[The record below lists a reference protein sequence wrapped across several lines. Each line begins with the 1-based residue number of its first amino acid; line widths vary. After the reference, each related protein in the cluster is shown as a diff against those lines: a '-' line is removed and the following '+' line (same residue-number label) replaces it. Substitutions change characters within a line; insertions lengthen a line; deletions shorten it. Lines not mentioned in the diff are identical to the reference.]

1 MEIIAHHTGNYAD
14 DRFDASRTAR
24 VPRFLVTID
33 TEGDNLWDRPREITT
48 RNAEHLPRFQRL
60 CETYG
65 FKPTYLTNYE
75 MAKSEVFQEFGGDV
89 LQRDAGEIGMHL
101 HAWNMPLG
109 YHLTDDDLT
118 NHSYLTEY
126 GEGPIRDMVAY
137 MTGLLAETFGER
149 PVSHRAGRWAMNEVY
164 ASALIEN
171 GYYVDCSVTP
181 HVSWQGHLGDPAG
194 SGGADYRN
202 FPDRAYFVDAGDI
215 SQPGT
220 SQLLEVPMTI
230 MPCPHRTI
238 NVLRSRLSP
247 SSLLRRALTRFF
259 PPVKWLR
266 PNGENLDDMLAV
278 VSWAYRKGYD
288 YVEFMLHSSE
298 LMAGGS
304 RRFATESDIEN
315 LYDQMEKL
323 FDFISQRFVGATLM
337 EYRESFTE
345 RS

>member
-1 MEIIAHHTGNYAD
+1 M
-14 DRFDASRTAR
+14 

-48 RNAEHLPRFQRL
+48 RNAKHLPRFQRL
-60 CETYG
+60 CENYE

-75 MAKSEVFQEFGGDV
+75 MAMSKVFQEFGRDV
-89 LQRDAGEIGMHL
+89 MRRDAGEIGMHL
-101 HAWNMPLG
+101 HAWNMPCG
-109 YHLTDDDLT
+109 HRLTDDDLT
-118 NHSYLTEY
+118 NTPYLIEY
-126 GEGPIRDMVAY
+126 GKEAIRDMVSY
-137 MTGLLAETFGER
+137 MTNLLAETFGKH
-149 PVSHRAGRWAMNEVY
+149 PVSHRAGRWAMNEFY

-171 GYYVDCSVTP
+171 GYRVDCSVTP
-181 HVSWQGHLGDPAG
+181 HVSWQGHPGDPAR
-194 SGGADYRN
+194 SGGTDYRD
-202 FPDRAYFVDAGDI
+202 FPAQAYFMDVNDI
-215 SQPGT
+215 SQPGQ
-220 SQLLEVPMTI
+220 SDLIEVPMTI

-238 NVLRSRLSP
+238 NVLRDRLS
-247 SSLLRRALTRFF
+247 SGSLLHRALNSFF
-259 PPVKWLR
+259 LPVRWLR
-266 PNGENLDDMLAV
+266 PNGENLNDMLAV
-278 VSWAYRKGYD
+278 VSWAIREEHD
-288 YVEFMLHSSE
+288 YIEFMLHSSE